1 MRHPNPAPDLSAV
14 PGGRIFAALSLLAL
28 VLFVGQFLLSPAVAG
43 VLLVLLALLTGL
55 VVVPLAT
62 AAVARRATASVPLPR
77 RRPADDADDATSRTA
92 DASPAD

>member
-28 VLFVGQFLLSPAVAG
+28 VLFVGQFLLSPAAG